1 LNRLL
6 VGLVIVLVCSIIAN
20 VLVFS
25 FYFDKYSTSE
35 LFERFLNKNIEKELQ
50 LPKIPDFYEENILL
64 LNFEKN
70 VKDKEDFVEWKSLI
84 YKKFIE
90 IYDFKNIDKP
100 TLKNVKVESTK
111 NIDSNILTK
120 FSAKA
125 FDGDE
130 IIFYELKPNY
140 QFESLQT
147 VFIIPGSGNQGAAD
161 VLGLDTKYKDYF
173 YHKNIGQKLVN
184 EGYVVYVIEN
194 RGWGERTIDAG
205 LHCDELNVYCSGNVL
220 SRHLSNSGKDL
231 FTLQVS
237 DSLQVFDFIK
247 NKKYVDSDNIAVMGL
262 SLGGGIVQ
270 GMGIIQSDI
279 KSIVIA
285 SGLVSYDKAGG
296 TGITPGML
304 EFFDFPDLV
313 ASLAP
318 KPIYLSWGE
327 YEKSNFRF
335 EVETSYSVNI
345 VKKAYSI
352 MNAEQ
357 NIVVI
362 FHNDEFN
369 QGHTF
374 DVNSIIRFLND
385 TIGEPRI

>member
-1 LNRLL
+1 MNRLL

-205 LHCDELNVYCSGNVL
+205 LHCDEPNVYCSGNVL

-231 FTLQVS
+231 FSLQIT

-385 TIGEPRI
+385 TLGEPRI

>member
-1 LNRLL
+1 MNRLL
-6 VGLVIVLVCSIIAN
+6 IGLVIVLVCSIIAN
-20 VLVFS
+20 VVVFS

-70 VKDKEDFVEWKSLI
+70 VKDKEDFIEWKSLI

-140 QFESLQT
+140 EFESLQT

-173 YHKNIGQKLVN
+173 YHKNIGKKLVN

-205 LHCDELNVYCSGNVL
+205 LHCDEPNVYCSGNVL

-231 FTLQVS
+231 FTLQIS

-270 GMGIIQSDI
+270 SMGIIQSDI
-279 KSIVIA
+279 KSIIIA

-304 EFFDFPDLV
+304 EFFDFPDVV

-335 EVETSYSVNI
+335 EVETSYSANI

-385 TIGEPRI
+385 TIGDPRI

>member
-1 LNRLL
+1 LL
-6 VGLVIVLVCSIIAN
+6 IGLVIILICSIFVN

-35 LFERFLNKNIEKELQ
+35 LFEIFLNKNIEQELQ
-50 LPKIPDFYEENILL
+50 LPKIPKIYEENILT

-70 VKDKEDFVEWKSLI
+70 VKNKEDFIEWKSLI

-100 TLKNVKVESTK
+100 TLKNIKIESTE

-125 FDGDE
+125 FDVDK
-130 IIFYELKPNY
+130 IIFYELKPKD
-140 QFESLQT
+140 QFESLQA

-161 VLGLDTKYKDYF
+161 VLDLDNKYKDYF
-173 YHKNIGQKLVN
+173 YHKNIGKKLVN

-205 LHCDELNVYCSGNVL
+205 LHCNEVNVYCSGNVL

-231 FTLQVS
+231 FTLQIS

-270 GMGIIQSDI
+270 GMGIVQSDI
-279 KSIVIA
+279 KSIVIV

-327 YEKSNFRF
+327 NEKSNFRF
-335 EVETSYSVNI
+335 EVETSYSANI
-345 VKKAYSI
+345 VKKAYSM

-357 NIVVI
+357 NVVVI

-374 DVNSIIRFLND
+374 DVNSIIKFLNN

>member
-6 VGLVIVLVCSIIAN
+6 IGLVIVLVCSIIAN

-50 LPKIPDFYEENILL
+50 LPKIPNFYEENILL

-70 VKDKEDFVEWKSLI
+70 VKDKGDFVEWKSLI

-100 TLKNVKVESTK
+100 ALKNVKVESTK

-173 YHKNIGQKLVN
+173 YHKNIGKKLVN

-231 FTLQVS
+231 FKLQIS

-285 SGLVSYDKAGG
+285 SGLVSYDKVGG

-318 KPIYLSWGE
+318 KPVYLSWGE

-335 EVETSYSVNI
+335 EVETSYSANI

>member
-1 LNRLL
+1 
-6 VGLVIVLVCSIIAN
+6 
-20 VLVFS
+20 
-25 FYFDKYSTSE
+25 
-35 LFERFLNKNIEKELQ
+35 
-50 LPKIPDFYEENILL
+50 
-64 LNFEKN
+64 
-70 VKDKEDFVEWKSLI
+70 
-84 YKKFIE
+84 
-90 IYDFKNIDKP
+90 
-100 TLKNVKVESTK
+100 
-111 NIDSNILTK
+111 
-120 FSAKA
+120 
-125 FDGDE
+125 
-130 IIFYELKPNY
+130 
-140 QFESLQT
+140 
-147 VFIIPGSGNQGAAD
+147 
-161 VLGLDTKYKDYF
+161 
-173 YHKNIGQKLVN
+173 
-184 EGYVVYVIEN
+184 
-194 RGWGERTIDAG
+194 
-205 LHCDELNVYCSGNVL
+205 
-220 SRHLSNSGKDL
+220 
-231 FTLQVS
+231 
-237 DSLQVFDFIK
+237 
-247 NKKYVDSDNIAVMGL
+247 MGL

-279 KSIVIA
+279 RSIVIA

-357 NIVVI
+357 NIIVI

-385 TIGEPRI
+385 TLGEPRI

>member
-1 LNRLL
+1 M
-6 VGLVIVLVCSIIAN
+6 ICSIFVN

-35 LFERFLNKNIEKELQ
+35 LFEIFLNKNIEQELQ
-50 LPKIPDFYEENILL
+50 LPKIPKIYEENILT

-70 VKDKEDFVEWKSLI
+70 VKNKEDFIEWKSLI

-100 TLKNVKVESTK
+100 TLKNIKIESTE

-125 FDGDE
+125 FDGDK
-130 IIFYELKPNY
+130 IIFYELKPKD
-140 QFESLQT
+140 QFESLQA

-161 VLGLDTKYKDYF
+161 VLDLDNKYKDYF
-173 YHKNIGQKLVN
+173 YHKNIGKKLVN

-205 LHCDELNVYCSGNVL
+205 LHCNEVNVYCSGNVL

-231 FTLQVS
+231 FTLQIS

-270 GMGIIQSDI
+270 GMGIVQSDI
-279 KSIVIA
+279 KSIVIV

-327 YEKSNFRF
+327 NEKSNFRF
-335 EVETSYSVNI
+335 EVETSYSANI
-345 VKKAYSI
+345 VKKAYSM

-357 NIVVI
+357 NVVVI

-374 DVNSIIRFLND
+374 DVNSIIKFLNN

>member
-1 LNRLL
+1 LL
-6 VGLVIVLVCSIIAN
+6 IGLVIILICSIFVN

-35 LFERFLNKNIEKELQ
+35 LFEIFLNKNIEQELQ
-50 LPKIPDFYEENILL
+50 LPKIPKIYEENILT

-70 VKDKEDFVEWKSLI
+70 VKNKEDFIEWKSLI

-100 TLKNVKVESTK
+100 TLKNIKIESTE

-125 FDGDE
+125 FDGDK
-130 IIFYELKPNY
+130 IIFYELKPKD
-140 QFESLQT
+140 QFESLQA

-161 VLGLDTKYKDYF
+161 VLDLDNKYKDYF
-173 YHKNIGQKLVN
+173 YHKNIGKKLVN

-205 LHCDELNVYCSGNVL
+205 LHCNEVNVYCSGNVL

-231 FTLQVS
+231 FTLQIS

-270 GMGIIQSDI
+270 GMGIVQSDI
-279 KSIVIA
+279 KSIVIV

-327 YEKSNFRF
+327 NEKSNFRF
-335 EVETSYSVNI
+335 EVETSYSANI
-345 VKKAYSI
+345 VKKAYSM

-357 NIVVI
+357 NVVVI

-374 DVNSIIRFLND
+374 DVNSIIKFLNN

>member
-1 LNRLL
+1 MNRLL
-6 VGLVIVLVCSIIAN
+6 IGLVIVLVCSIIAN
-20 VLVFS
+20 VVVFS

-70 VKDKEDFVEWKSLI
+70 VKDKEDFIEWKSLI

-140 QFESLQT
+140 EFESLQT

-205 LHCDELNVYCSGNVL
+205 LHCDEPNVYCSGNVL

-231 FTLQVS
+231 FTLQIS

-279 KSIVIA
+279 KSIIIA

-304 EFFDFPDLV
+304 EFFDFPDVV

-335 EVETSYSVNI
+335 EVETSYSANI

-374 DVNSIIRFLND
+374 DVNSIIIFLND

>member
-1 LNRLL
+1 MNRLL

-205 LHCDELNVYCSGNVL
+205 LHCDEPNVYCSGNVL

-231 FTLQVS
+231 FSLQIS

-385 TIGEPRI
+385 TLGEPRI

>member
-1 LNRLL
+1 LNKLL

-25 FYFDKYSTSE
+25 FYVDKYSISE

-70 VKDKEDFVEWKSLI
+70 VKNKEDFVKWKPLI

-140 QFESLQT
+140 EFESLQT

-173 YHKNIGQKLVN
+173 YHKNIGKKLVN

-205 LHCDELNVYCSGNVL
+205 LHCDEPNVYCSGNVL

-231 FTLQVS
+231 FTLQIS

-270 GMGIIQSDI
+270 SMGIIQSDI
-279 KSIVIA
+279 KSIIIA

-304 EFFDFPDLV
+304 EFFDFPDVV

-335 EVETSYSVNI
+335 EVETSYSANI

>member
-1 LNRLL
+1 M
-6 VGLVIVLVCSIIAN
+6 GLVILLVFSTMAN

-25 FYFDKYSTSE
+25 FYFERYSVSE
-35 LFERFLNKNIEKELQ
+35 LFERFLNKNKIPELE
-50 LPKIPDFYEENILL
+50 LPKIPDLYNKNILL

-70 VKDKEDFVEWKSLI
+70 VKDKDDFVEWKSSVS
-84 YKKFIE
+84 KKFIE
-90 IYDFKNIDKP
+90 IYELENVEKYV
-100 TLKNVKVESTK
+100 LENVKVESTK

-205 LHCDELNVYCSGNVL
+205 LHCDEPNVYCSGNVL

-231 FTLQVS
+231 FSLQIT

-385 TIGEPRI
+385 TLGEPRI

>member
-1 LNRLL
+1 M
-6 VGLVIVLVCSIIAN
+6 GLVILLVFSTMAN

-25 FYFDKYSTSE
+25 FYFERYSVSE
-35 LFERFLNKNIEKELQ
+35 LFERFLNKN
-50 LPKIPDFYEENILL
+50 KIPELELPQIPDLYNKNILL

-70 VKDKEDFVEWKSLI
+70 VKDKEDFVEWKSSVS
-84 YKKFIE
+84 KKFIE
-90 IYDFKNIDKP
+90 IYELENVEKYV
-100 TLKNVKVESTK
+100 LENVKVESTK

-161 VLGLDTKYKDYF
+161 VLDLDSSYKDYF
-173 YHKNIGQKLVN
+173 YHKGIGGKLVN

-205 LHCDELNVYCSGNVL
+205 LHCKEPNVYCSGNVL
-220 SRHLSNSGKDL
+220 SKYLANIGKDL
-231 FTLQVS
+231 FTLQIN

-247 NKKYVDSDNIAVMGL
+247 NKEYVDSDNIAVMGL
-262 SLGGGIVQ
+262 SLGGGVVQ
-270 GMGIIQSDI
+270 GMAIVQPEI

-285 SGLVSYDKAGG
+285 SGLVSFHKVGG

-304 EFFDFPDLV
+304 EFFDFPDVV

-385 TIGEPRI
+385 TLGEPRI

>member
-1 LNRLL
+1 MNRLL
-6 VGLVIVLVCSIIAN
+6 IGLVIVLVCSIIAN
-20 VLVFS
+20 VVVFS

-70 VKDKEDFVEWKSLI
+70 VKDKEVFIEWKSLI

-140 QFESLQT
+140 EFESLQT

-173 YHKNIGQKLVN
+173 YHKNIGKKLVN

-205 LHCDELNVYCSGNVL
+205 LHCDEPNVYCSGNVL

-231 FTLQVS
+231 FTLQIS

-270 GMGIIQSDI
+270 SMGIIQSDI
-279 KSIVIA
+279 KSIIIA

-304 EFFDFPDLV
+304 EFFDFPDVV

-335 EVETSYSVNI
+335 EVETSYSANI

>member
-1 LNRLL
+1 MNRLL
-6 VGLVIVLVCSIIAN
+6 IGLVIVLVCSIIAN

-50 LPKIPDFYEENILL
+50 LPKIPNFYEENILL

-70 VKDKEDFVEWKSLI
+70 VKDKGDFVEWKSLI

-100 TLKNVKVESTK
+100 ALKNVKVESTK

-173 YHKNIGQKLVN
+173 YHKNIGKKLVN

-231 FTLQVS
+231 FKLQIS

-285 SGLVSYDKAGG
+285 SGLVSYDKVGG

-318 KPIYLSWGE
+318 KPVYLSWGE

-335 EVETSYSVNI
+335 EVETSYSANI

>member
-6 VGLVIVLVCSIIAN
+6 IGLVIILICSIFVN

-35 LFERFLNKNIEKELQ
+35 LFEIFLNKNIEQELQ
-50 LPKIPDFYEENILL
+50 LPKIPKIYEENILT

-70 VKDKEDFVEWKSLI
+70 VKNKEDFIEWKSLI

-100 TLKNVKVESTK
+100 TLKNIKIESTE

-125 FDGDE
+125 FDGDK
-130 IIFYELKPNY
+130 IIFYELKPKD
-140 QFESLQT
+140 QFESLQA

-161 VLGLDTKYKDYF
+161 VLDLDNKYKDYF
-173 YHKNIGQKLVN
+173 YHKNIGKKLVN

-205 LHCDELNVYCSGNVL
+205 LHCNEVNVYCSGNVL

-231 FTLQVS
+231 FTLQIS

-270 GMGIIQSDI
+270 GMGIVQSDI
-279 KSIVIA
+279 KSIVIV

-327 YEKSNFRF
+327 NEKSNFRF
-335 EVETSYSVNI
+335 EVETSYSANI
-345 VKKAYSI
+345 VKKAYSM

-357 NIVVI
+357 NVVVI

-374 DVNSIIRFLND
+374 DVNSIIKFLNN

>member
-6 VGLVIVLVCSIIAN
+6 IGLVIVLVCSIIAN

-50 LPKIPDFYEENILL
+50 LPKIPNFYEENILL

-70 VKDKEDFVEWKSLI
+70 VKDKGDFVEWKSLI

-100 TLKNVKVESTK
+100 ALKNVKVESTK

-173 YHKNIGQKLVN
+173 YHKNIGKKLVN

-231 FTLQVS
+231 FKLQIS

-285 SGLVSYDKAGG
+285 SGLVSYDKVGG

-318 KPIYLSWGE
+318 KPVY
-327 YEKSNFRF
+327 
-335 EVETSYSVNI
+335 
-345 VKKAYSI
+345 
-352 MNAEQ
+352 
-357 NIVVI
+357 
-362 FHNDEFN
+362 
-369 QGHTF
+369 
-374 DVNSIIRFLND
+374 
-385 TIGEPRI
+385 

>member
-1 LNRLL
+1 LL
-6 VGLVIVLVCSIIAN
+6 IGLVIILICSIFVN

-35 LFERFLNKNIEKELQ
+35 LFEIFLNKNIEQELQ
-50 LPKIPDFYEENILL
+50 LPKIPKIYEENILT

-70 VKDKEDFVEWKSLI
+70 VKNKEDFIEWKSLI

-100 TLKNVKVESTK
+100 TLKNIKIESTE

-125 FDGDE
+125 FDGDK
-130 IIFYELKPNY
+130 IIFYELKPKD
-140 QFESLQT
+140 QFESLQA

-161 VLGLDTKYKDYF
+161 VLDLDNKYKDYF
-173 YHKNIGQKLVN
+173 YHKNIGKKLVN

-205 LHCDELNVYCSGNVL
+205 LHCNEVNVYCSGNVL

-231 FTLQVS
+231 FTLQIS

-270 GMGIIQSDI
+270 GMGIVQSDI
-279 KSIVIA
+279 KSIVIV

-327 YEKSNFRF
+327 NEKSNFRF
-335 EVETSYSVNI
+335 EVETSYSANI
-345 VKKAYSI
+345 VKKAYSM

-357 NIVVI
+357 NVVVI

-374 DVNSIIRFLND
+374 DVNSIIKFLKN
-385 TIGEPRI
+385 TIGKPRI

>member
-1 LNRLL
+1 MNRLL
-6 VGLVIVLVCSIIAN
+6 IGLVIVLVCSIIAN
-20 VLVFS
+20 VVVFS

-70 VKDKEDFVEWKSLI
+70 VKDKEDFIEWKSLI

-140 QFESLQT
+140 EFESLQT

-173 YHKNIGQKLVN
+173 YHKNIGKKLVN

-205 LHCDELNVYCSGNVL
+205 LHCDEPNVYCSGNVL

-231 FTLQVS
+231 FTLQIS

-270 GMGIIQSDI
+270 SMGIIQSDI
-279 KSIVIA
+279 KSIIIA

-304 EFFDFPDLV
+304 EFFDFPDVV

-335 EVETSYSVNI
+335 EVETSYSANI

>member
-1 LNRLL
+1 MNRLL
-6 VGLVIVLVCSIIAN
+6 IGLVIVLVCSIIAN
-20 VLVFS
+20 VVVFS

-70 VKDKEDFVEWKSLI
+70 VKDKEDFIEWKSLI

-130 IIFYELKPNY
+130 IIFYELKPDY
-140 QFESLQT
+140 EFESLQT

-173 YHKNIGQKLVN
+173 YHKNIGKKLVN

-205 LHCDELNVYCSGNVL
+205 LHCDEPNVYCSGNVL

-231 FTLQVS
+231 FTLQIS

-270 GMGIIQSDI
+270 SMGIIQSDI
-279 KSIVIA
+279 KSIIIA

-304 EFFDFPDLV
+304 EFFDFPDVV

-335 EVETSYSVNI
+335 EVETSYSANI

>member
-1 LNRLL
+1 MNRLL

-70 VKDKEDFVEWKSLI
+70 VKDKDDFVEWKSLI

-205 LHCDELNVYCSGNVL
+205 LHCDEPNVYCSGNVL

>member
-1 LNRLL
+1 MNRLL
-6 VGLVIVLVCSIIAN
+6 IGLVIVLVCSIIAN
-20 VLVFS
+20 VVVFS

-70 VKDKEDFVEWKSLI
+70 VKDKEDFMEWKSLI

-90 IYDFKNIDKP
+90 IYDFKNIDNT

-140 QFESLQT
+140 EFESLQT

-173 YHKNIGQKLVN
+173 YHKNIGKKLVN

-205 LHCDELNVYCSGNVL
+205 LHCDEPNVYCSGNVL

-231 FTLQVS
+231 FTLQIS

-270 GMGIIQSDI
+270 SMGIIQSDI
-279 KSIVIA
+279 KSIIIA

-304 EFFDFPDLV
+304 EFFDFPDVV

-335 EVETSYSVNI
+335 EVETSYSANI

>member
-1 LNRLL
+1 M
-6 VGLVIVLVCSIIAN
+6 GLVILLVFSIMAN

-25 FYFDKYSTSE
+25 FYFERYSVSE
-35 LFERFLNKNIEKELQ
+35 LFERFLNKN
-50 LPKIPDFYEENILL
+50 KIPELELPQIPDLYNKNILL

-70 VKDKEDFVEWKSLI
+70 VKDKEDFVEWKSSVS
-84 YKKFIE
+84 KKFIE
-90 IYDFKNIDKP
+90 IYELENVEKYV
-100 TLKNVKVESTK
+100 LENVKVESTK

-161 VLGLDTKYKDYF
+161 VLDLDTKYKDYF

-205 LHCDELNVYCSGNVL
+205 LHCDEPNVYCSGNVL

-231 FTLQVS
+231 FTLQIS

-270 GMGIIQSDI
+270 SMGIIQSDI
-279 KSIVIA
+279 KSIIIA

-304 EFFDFPDLV
+304 EFFDFPDVV

-335 EVETSYSVNI
+335 EVETSYSANI

>member
-1 LNRLL
+1 MNKLL
-6 VGLVIVLVCSIIAN
+6 VGLVIVLICSIIAN

-25 FYFDKYSTSE
+25 FYVDKYPISE
-35 LFERFLNKNIEKELQ
+35 LFERFLNKNIERKLE
-50 LPKIPDFYEENILL
+50 LPKMPDFYEENILL

-70 VKDKEDFVEWKSLI
+70 VKNKEDFGEWKSLV

-90 IYDFKNIDKP
+90 IYDFKNLDNP

-125 FDGDE
+125 FDGDK
-130 IIFYELKPNY
+130 IIFYELKPDY

-161 VLGLDTKYKDYF
+161 VLGLDNEYKDYF
-173 YHKNIGQKLVN
+173 YHKNIGKKLVN

-205 LHCDELNVYCSGNVL
+205 LHCNEPNVYCSGNVL
-220 SRHLSNSGKDL
+220 SKHLSNIGKDL
-231 FTLQVS
+231 FTLQIS

-247 NKKYVDSDNIAVMGL
+247 NQKYVDSDNIAVMGL
-262 SLGGGIVQ
+262 SLGGGVVQ

-279 KSIVIA
+279 KSVIIA

-304 EFFDFPDLV
+304 KFFDFPDIV

-327 YEKSNFRF
+327 HEKSNFRF
-335 EVETSYSVNI
+335 EVETAYSANI
-345 VKKAYSI
+345 VKKAYSL
-352 MNAEQ
+352 MDAEQ
-357 NIVVI
+357 NIVII
-362 FHNDEFN
+362 FHSDEFN

-374 DVNSIIRFLND
+374 DENSIIRFLND